1 MLRIGEAQTVRQR
14 YTPAQALLIRALARD
29 VDIEVPDRITPYTA
43 ALYGS
48 FTGIPFSTRAER
60 LLFAPKLEVSNA
72 TCCHAFQPR

>member
-1 MLRIGEAQTVRQR
+1 VLRIGEAQTVRQR

-48 FTGIPFSTRAER
+48 FTGIFQYRGRAVALR
-60 LLFAPKLEVSNA
+60 AQA
-72 TCCHAFQPR
+72 